1 MHRMAIFARLLNVVR
16 ACCIQ
21 IRQDSEQS
29 GPVVR
34 NLTVSATCFIVLS
47 VSALMLCLPTR
58 DFAQGVDD
66 LTKEEKPG
74 DLDILDDLNEGKKQS
89 DLAGMRLSHLSLID
103 TWQAVRPESPAKDD
117 KQTYHWSAS
126 RGTVT
131 PLGDQPISTLI
142 QVPEKGKYRVYLR
155 HVLSMVEKRPVTFKL
170 KPVELNVAEPDPVAV
185 VPADALSHQFGTT
198 LLLEG
203 EQGKE
208 QESKL
213 PIRVESQLQLNTIP
227 DREMPVWEYWDVE
240 LARGAYQISLE
251 TKKTNVQVSAVF
263 LTPSLNFRP
272 SFSQLL
278 KDNTL
283 QSIFLR
289 FRPTKPMPKRT
300 QYSVSAGLTYHWPR
314 ATPSGQPS
322 WGQVIG
328 SAAEIPGDEWSPF
341 INATDA
347 IVPGPGPWSTCRVG
361 LQNIRDGQIEVQV
374 AWFPHDAAVVHSL
387 TTDVAGGQIMF
398 RVPHGPLYNREPA
411 KKPRWGIWNL
421 ERLKEF
427 IPEEE
432 LVANYFKW
440 ATTAAAEMGLK
451 EDHPLPKNL
460 LFLSSCRVNEAHREH
475 ATEMLARLGVNWV
488 DGASTAVV
496 KRLGLYDG
504 SRMTKVLNGDEI
516 STYTSASTVNSSP
529 LLIAEFRAYLQQQ
542 AELQDTTVR
551 TLFGV
556 PDLGRLNCL
565 ADMPE
570 NPGRFE
576 RRLYYHSHRFC
587 HQATI
592 AEYAKTV
599 KDAEAQHKNAAVY
612 NNYSPHPVFLTGD
625 TMNGVDWFLLCRA
638 GAQTLGWGEDWATGG
653 SWGLGTDRTQCVTF
667 YAAIVE
673 ASVRKRGYP
682 SGFYVGSNCGFS
694 ANKIFSCVSEGIDI
708 MHLYDWGPI
717 DAWAEGSNSW
727 SEAQGEYKSVL
738 IGTHALGPA
747 DEIIAKGQRE
757 RRRTAVLYNRA
768 HEIMNHRT
776 VWLNH
781 DWMWTF
787 LAMKSAQIPVDLI
800 IEEDLTA
807 EELGKYEVLY
817 LGGLNL
823 EQRHLK
829 IVANWVKNGGLLI
842 GSGGSAMYDA
852 YNNLNPE
859 TVELFG
865 ARQTVAPAAVSA
877 SASTAAD
884 ENVTFTASDVFPAA
898 TFKISAPGGH
908 HYLLEPTT
916 GQSLGEYAEGS
927 CAAVSQKVG
936 KGRTILL
943 GFYPGHTYQAAGRA
957 LGPVQPWLV
966 QPVLAHLGRQRAEFN
981 YPASEVTLFEHPTGL
996 AVMLNNFT
1004 PYSVKPSIEPTKLS
1018 IATERKIT
1026 NVSSALRGPL
1036 KWKRVGDRI
1045 EIETPSAADLIV
1057 DTIILK

>member
-1 MHRMAIFARLLNVVR
+1 MHSHPAVSARLPRLLVISIL
-16 ACCIQ
+16 AITTL
-21 IRQDSEQS
+21 
-29 GPVVR
+29 P
-34 NLTVSATCFIVLS
+34 
-47 VSALMLCLPTR
+47 LCLPTR
-58 DFAQGVDD
+58 ALTQDLDD
-66 LTKEEKPG
+66 LTKDEKPG
-74 DLDILDDLNEGKKQS
+74 ELDILDDLNADKKQS
-89 DLAGMRLSHLSLID
+89 DLAGMKLSHLSLID
-103 TWQAVRPESPAKDD
+103 TWQPVRPQYPAQDD
-117 KQTYHWSAS
+117 KQTYHWAISNGAVS
-126 RGTVT
+126 

-142 QVPEKGKYRVYLR
+142 QVPQKGKYRVYLR
-155 HVLSMVEKRPVTFKL
+155 NVLTMVEKRLVTMKL
-170 KPVELNVAEPDPVAV
+170 TPAESNEETSVT
-185 VPADALSHQFGTT
+185 HEFGNIT
-198 LLLEG
+198 LLDG

-208 QESKL
+208 QEAQL
-213 PIRVESQLQLNTIP
+213 PIRVESQLQLNTVP

-240 LARGAYQISLE
+240 LDKGAYQISLE
-251 TKKTNVQVSAVF
+251 TKKPNVQVSAVF
-263 LTPSLNFRP
+263 LTPSMNFRP
-272 SFSQLL
+272 SFSKLL

-289 FRPTKPMPKRT
+289 FRPKTPMPKNR
-300 QYSVSAGLTYHWPR
+300 QYAVTAGLTYHWPR
-314 ATPSGQPS
+314 PTPSGQPS
-322 WGQVIG
+322 WGQSIG
-328 SAAEIPGDEWSPF
+328 SASAIPGDSWSPF

-361 LQNIRDGQIEVQV
+361 LQNIQDGQIEVQV
-374 AWFPHDAAVVHSL
+374 AWYPNDAAVVHSL

-411 KKPRWGIWNL
+411 KEPRWGIWNQDH
-421 ERLKEF
+421 LKGF
-427 IPEEE
+427 VPEED
-432 LVANYFKW
+432 LVANYFNW
-440 ATTAAAEMGLK
+440 AKQAVEELGLK
-451 EDHPLPKNL
+451 EDHPRPRHL
-460 LFLSSCRVNEAHREH
+460 LFLSSCRVSEAHRDQ
-475 ATEMLARLGVNWV
+475 AAEMLARLGVNWV
-488 DGASTAVV
+488 DGAPAKIVE
-496 KRLGLYDG
+496 RLGLYDG

-516 STYTSASTVNSSP
+516 STFTPASAINNSP
-529 LLIAEFRAYLQQQ
+529 LLLAEFRDYLKHQ
-542 AELQDTTVR
+542 AELQGSTISD
-551 TLFGV
+551 LFGV
-556 PDLGRLNCL
+556 PGVDRLTCL
-565 ADMPE
+565 ASMPE

-592 AEYAKTV
+592 AEYARTV
-599 KDAEAQHKNAAVY
+599 KDAEAKHKDAAVY

-625 TMNGVDWFLLCRA
+625 TMNSVDWFLLCRV

-653 SWGLGTDRTQCVTF
+653 SWGLGTDRTQCVSF

-673 ASVRKRGYP
+673 ASVRKKGYP
-682 SGFYVGSNCGFS
+682 SGFYVGSNCGYS

-768 HEIMNHRT
+768 HEIMNHDT

-800 IEEDLTA
+800 IEEDLTPG
-807 EELGKYEVLY
+807 ELGKYDALY

-829 IVANWVKNGGLLI
+829 VVSDWVKQGGLLI

-852 YNNLNPE
+852 SNNLNPD

-865 ARQTVAPAAVSA
+865 ARQSVAPAAGV
-877 SASTAAD
+877 TAD
-884 ENVTFTASDVFPAA
+884 EAINFAATDVFPKA
-898 TFKISAPGGH
+898 TFKTSAPRGH
-908 HYLLEPTT
+908 RYILEPT
-916 GQSLGEYAEGS
+916 GAQSLGKYADGS

-943 GFYPGHTYQAAGRA
+943 GFYPGYAYRDDGRA

-966 QPVLAHLGRQRAEFN
+966 KPLLAHLGRQRAEFS
-981 YPASEVTLFEHPTGL
+981 YPASEVTLFEHPTGI

-1004 PYSVKPSIEPTKLS
+1004 PNSVKASSEPTKLS
-1018 IATERKIT
+1018 VATDRKISE
-1026 NVSSALRGPL
+1026 VVSALRGQL

-1045 EIETPSAADLIV
+1045 EVETPSPVDLVV